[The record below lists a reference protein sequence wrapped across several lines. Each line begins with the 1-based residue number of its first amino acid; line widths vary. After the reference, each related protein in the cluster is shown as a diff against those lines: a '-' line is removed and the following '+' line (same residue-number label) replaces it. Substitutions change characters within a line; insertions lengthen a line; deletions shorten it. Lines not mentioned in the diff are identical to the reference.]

1 MSCLCT
7 IFLSLVSLLMG
18 FPGGSAVK
26 NLPAK
31 AKDAGDTGSIPGRSP
46 GEGNGNSLQYSCQ
59 YNSKTRGAWWAT
71 SHGLQRVGN
80 DWTSTQS
87 FWKYLFLFVWC
98 IFLST
103 YSSILTSELFVVF
116 GMSMSLV
123 SLTLFCLNNKLGR
136 LNYI

>member
-87 FWKYLFLFVWC
+87 FWKYLFLFVW
-98 IFLST
+98 
-103 YSSILTSELFVVF
+103 SSQRIGVENIYILWYLASKDFFVCFALQINWELFLVL
-116 GMSMSLV
+116 SLQ
-123 SLTLFCLNNKLGR
+123 NH
-136 LNYI
+136 